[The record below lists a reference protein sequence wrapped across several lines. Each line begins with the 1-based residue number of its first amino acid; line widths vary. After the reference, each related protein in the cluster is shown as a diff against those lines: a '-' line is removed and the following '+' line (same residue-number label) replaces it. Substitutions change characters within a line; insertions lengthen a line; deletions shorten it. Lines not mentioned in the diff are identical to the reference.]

1 MVHILNTQKD
11 RKVEEILYQHNA
23 ENLEDS
29 NSMFTY
35 RKDEKALYKK
45 LKIELVIVI
54 SIYLV
59 GSFCLF
65 QKIMFWLIIP

>member
-23 ENLEDS
+23 ENLDDS

-35 RKDEKALYKK
+35 RKDEKAMYKK

-54 SIYLV
+54 SI
-59 GSFCLF
+59 
-65 QKIMFWLIIP
+65 